1 MPWNRGVGG
10 PVTHLQT
17 QQLRRVE
24 LILQQLEALPT
35 LSRVA
40 VRLLDLTTSETSEAK
55 EVIEL
60 VGSDPAL
67 ASKVLKLCRRHSRGR
82 ASIVKSIDRA
92 VLMLGFDA
100 VRSAVLSVQVF
111 ELFDGVPSPSGEIR
125 ERPVFV
131 RDMFWKHCLAVA
143 AACEM
148 IVEGTKLRAKIPRG
162 EAYIAGLLHDLGQL
176 ALHLVMPTSFDR
188 VIELAE
194 TQGVPLDKACRSI
207 IGIDTHTA
215 GKRLAERWHLPN
227 SLSDV
232 LWLHGQP
239 FNSLPDLPHR
249 NVIALVSL
257 ADAIARRQ
265 HISTV
270 GHTPRGEDLDAMC
283 GYLGIDPG
291 IVEKITPKLHEEVRT
306 RAEDMG
312 LEVDTS
318 TEMLL
323 RSVSRA
329 NEVLGRLNAGMRQR
343 TASAEGQ
350 TKILKAIS
358 EFHGSAMPS
367 GEVISVLGKVVVSV
381 AKTYGGGFFGMLYQ
395 ARSDQPWQFFQFAG
409 DGRVLRSDLIA
420 RPFAPES
427 VDDLGD
433 DMQISMQA
441 LGLLP
446 WLSDYLVDARNLREV
461 RLLALKCGWGV
472 SAVLL
477 HELALD
483 GRTDRLHL
491 EALSRTW
498 GSAIAAAAQHQ
509 GAKRLG
515 EALAET
521 NRMLTGAQDELT
533 RSKALAALGEMA
545 AGAAHE
551 MNNPLAIISGR
562 SQLLAR
568 QLDDPKLKGMAQQ
581 IVDRSHELS
590 GMITALRSFAEPT
603 LPVCKPVEIAELL
616 ERVVDQINP
625 ESKGKRRVNLVVDAD
640 LPQMFVDP
648 EQITRAVHELVRN
661 ALEAAGSA
669 QVQVRV
675 QIDSLDGRLIIQ
687 VKDDGP
693 GLSDHALVHAFDPF
707 FSEKPAGRQSGLGL
721 AVARQLV
728 EAHGGQL
735 TLENGPE
742 AGAVATIRLGTG
754 PSQQERSVA

>member
-1 MPWNRGVGG
+1 
-10 PVTHLQT
+10 
-17 QQLRRVE
+17 
-24 LILQQLEALPT
+24 
-35 LSRVA
+35 
-40 VRLLDLTTSETSEAK
+40 
-55 EVIEL
+55 
-60 VGSDPAL
+60 
-67 ASKVLKLCRRHSRGR
+67 
-82 ASIVKSIDRA
+82 
-92 VLMLGFDA
+92 
-100 VRSAVLSVQVF
+100 
-111 ELFDGVPSPSGEIR
+111 
-125 ERPVFV
+125 
-131 RDMFWKHCLAVA
+131 
-143 AACEM
+143 
-148 IVEGTKLRAKIPRG
+148 
-162 EAYIAGLLHDLGQL
+162 
-176 ALHLVMPTSFDR
+176 
-188 VIELAE
+188 
-194 TQGVPLDKACRSI
+194 
-207 IGIDTHTA
+207 
-215 GKRLAERWHLPN
+215 
-227 SLSDV
+227 
-232 LWLHGQP
+232 
-239 FNSLPDLPHR
+239 
-249 NVIALVSL
+249 
-257 ADAIARRQ
+257 
-265 HISTV
+265 
-270 GHTPRGEDLDAMC
+270 
-283 GYLGIDPG
+283 
-291 IVEKITPKLHEEVRT
+291 
-306 RAEDMG
+306 MG

-381 AKTYGGGFFGMLYQ
+381 ATTYGGGFFGMLYQ

-472 SAVLL
+472 SAVLI
-477 HELALD
+477 HELASV
-483 GRTDRLHL
+483 GQTDRLHL

-515 EALAET
+515 EVLAET
-521 NRMLTGAQDELT
+521 NRMLTEAQDELT
-533 RSKALAALGEMA
+533 RSKALAALGEIA

-562 SQLLAR
+562 SQLLAQ
-568 QLDDPKLKGMAQQ
+568 QLDEPKLKGMAQQ
-581 IVDRSHELS
+581 IVERSHELS

-603 LPVCKPVEIAELL
+603 VPVCKSVNIAELL
-616 ERVVDQINP
+616 KQVVDQINP
-625 ESKGKRRVNLVVDAD
+625 ENEEKTRVNLVVEAD
-640 LPQMFVDP
+640 LPQISVDP
-648 EQITRAVHELVRN
+648 EHIARAVHALVRN
-661 ALEAAGSA
+661 ALEASASA

-693 GLSDHALVHAFDPF
+693 GLSGHALVHAFDPF
-707 FSEKPAGRQSGLGL
+707 FSEKPAGRQPGLGL

-728 EAHGGQL
+728 EAHDGHL

-742 AGAVATIRLGTG
+742 AGAVATIRLGTDPG
-754 PSQQERSVA
+754 QQERSVA